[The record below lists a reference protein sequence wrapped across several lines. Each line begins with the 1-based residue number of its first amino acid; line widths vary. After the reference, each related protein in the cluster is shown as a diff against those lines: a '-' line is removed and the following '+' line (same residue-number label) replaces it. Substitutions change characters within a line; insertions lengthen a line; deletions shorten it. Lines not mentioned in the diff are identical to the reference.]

1 MPLSAHARA
10 LFDETIKGE
19 AMTAAHK
26 ADPAGEGMKGTHDLG
41 DAVNAV
47 MELLAKMP

>member
-1 MPLSAHARA
+1 MAAHARA

-19 AMTAAHK
+19 TMTAAHK
-26 ADPAGEGMKGTHDLG
+26 AGSVGEGMQGTHDLG